1 MSMPPMCV
9 SVIVGARK
17 CVESLI
23 EKYTSCSAGTPA
35 SKVTPLALALTWPT
49 WCSAK

>member
-23 EKYTSCSAGTPA
+23 EKYTSCLAGTPA
-35 SKVTPLALALTWPT
+35 SNVTPLALALAWPT
-49 WCSAK
+49 